1 MKSYFMCVVIS
12 TPVLIMYLL
21 GTVKFIFDHE
31 GNSCEMTYMFEY
43 PEYVHIPLQEE
54 IQQQYPRY
62 GLYAYGE
69 GFTVSRIR
77 AMHFSGIPVLFIPG
91 NAGSH
96 HQVRSL
102 ASISLRKSLKDGTP
116 FHFDYF
122 TVDLQGEY
130 SALYG
135 GVLKEQIEF
144 VSHCIR
150 KILRFYGGKTDSVI
164 IIGHSMGGIVGKG
177 LLLDPNMNV
186 SHVNTIIMLATPHE
200 AALIFDTSIATIYQ
214 NLQNPGALTNKSK
227 VLTISVGGG
236 PRDVLVNSNQI
247 VDRTADLNVLT
258 THVPG
263 VWKSTDHVSIL
274 WCKEFLL
281 AIIRALFD
289 CVDLVG
295 RYPRITSNKQ
305 HKLDVF
311 NYHLLQRCC
320 GKKMGQYQTK
330 VQFRLGG
337 EWIEDIRRQYTWKAA
352 DRIGATNTS
361 QLYLMIRLI
370 GIQDHLTIQ
379 TTRLEA
385 RDWLFICSASAIQG
399 HSRVCE
405 WGWNLT
411 NKSRI
416 TPDGTYKKKTADLDL
431 AELKAQH
438 LTHVIIRIP
447 SSSFHKG
454 LSIDVDLHRK
464 SDRISS
470 FQNKHILAYWGFGK
484 LGTIESNIG
493 DIRYEVDLDSNTNS
507 VLLEVINVQCH
518 QQNHRHHATVELF
531 EPWSNGI
538 SQVRHFAFENL
549 VPKTLIVQTKNAA
562 NRGKGVGNMALKL
575 KFTLDPKCKYT
586 IEVFSG
592 GFIET
597 LSTAVRDR
605 WPNVYGV
612 MSGLLLLALAKQV
625 DHEIGLIKSTIT
637 TVITLALCIG
647 IGIGPEGFVSL
658 ALLQIFAVVICC
670 AVIIFG
676 STVYN
681 MAQRFLTRALKFSP
695 IWSEWLIGGLI
706 QLPLIAPT
714 ILLSMVPVTCG
725 ALSMFIF
732 IGLQFLKLT
741 RLYEDYLEELLLT
754 SLRSNFIDRF
764 RVNREK
770 PSIEEQIQ
778 SDSHTDGKQIVF
790 QLILFLTWCIA
801 AIPAIPSVL
810 TWAKNYRFSA
820 KLSTE
825 DPLLMACWII
835 LVTCGSSGIKWIP
848 PSTPDYHS
856 QAIAIVIRILGWTA
870 LAVTGIGY
878 PSQYQ

>member
-1 MKSYFMCVVIS
+1 MKSYFMCIVIS

-43 PEYVHIPLQEE
+43 PEYVHIPLQKE

-62 GLYAYGE
+62 GLYVYGE
-69 GFTVSRIR
+69 GFTVSRLR

-96 HQVRSL
+96 HQ
-102 ASISLRKSLKDGTP
+102 
-116 FHFDYF
+116 
-122 TVDLQGEY
+122 
-130 SALYG
+130 

-150 KILRFYGGKTDSVI
+150 KILKFYGGKIDSVI

-177 LLLDPNMNV
+177 VLLDPNMI
-186 SHVNTIIMLATPHE
+186 SQVNTIIMLATPHE
-200 AALIFDTSIATIYQ
+200 AALVFDTSIATIYQ
-214 NLQNPGALTNKSK
+214 KLQSSGAPTNKSEM
-227 VLTISVGGG
+227 LTISVGGG

-247 VDRTADLNVLT
+247 IDRTADLNVLT

-289 CVDLVG
+289 CVDMVA
-295 RYPRITSNKQ
+295 RYPRISSNKQ
-305 HKLDVF
+305 HRLEVF

-320 GKKMGQYQTK
+320 GKKMDQYQAK

-337 EWIEDIRRQYTWKAA
+337 EWVEDIRRQYTWKAA
-352 DRIGATNTS
+352 DRIGSKNIS

-370 GIQDHLTIQ
+370 GIEDHLTIQ
-379 TTRLEA
+379 TTRLEVK
-385 RDWLFICSASAIQG
+385 DWLFICSASAIQG

-416 TPDGTYKKKTADLDL
+416 IPDGTYKKKTADLDL
-431 AELKAQH
+431 VELKTQR
-438 LTHVIIRIP
+438 LTHIVIRIP
-447 SSSFHKG
+447 SSIFHKG

-464 SDRISS
+464 SDRILK
-470 FQNKHILAYWGFGK
+470 FQNQPMAAYWGFGK

-493 DIRYEVDLDSNTNS
+493 DVRYEVDLASDTDS
-507 VLLEVINVQCH
+507 VLLKVINVQCE
-518 QQNHRHHATVELF
+518 QQNHRHHATIELL
-531 EPWSNGI
+531 EPCSNGI
-538 SQVRHFAFENL
+538 SQVRHFAYENL
-549 VPKTLIVQTKNAA
+549 MPKTLKVQTKNAVDG
-562 NRGKGVGNMALKL
+562 GKGVGNVPLKL
-575 KFTLDPKCKYT
+575 KFTLDPKCRYT

-592 GFIET
+592 GYIET

-605 WPNVYGV
+605 WPNLYGV
-612 MSGLLLLALAKQV
+612 MAGLLLLALATQL
-625 DHEIGLIKSTIT
+625 DHEAGLFKSTIT
-637 TVITLALCIG
+637 TVVTLALCVG

-670 AVIIFG
+670 AVVIFG

-695 IWSEWLIGGLI
+695 MWSEWLIGALN

-732 IGLQFLKLT
+732 VGLQFLKLT
-741 RLYEDYLEELLLT
+741 RIYEDYLEELLLA
-754 SLRSNFIDRF
+754 SLRSNFINRF
-764 RVNREK
+764 RDKTKK
-770 PSIEEQIQ
+770 PSSGEQIQ
-778 SDSHTDGKQIVF
+778 GDTHTDGKQIVF

-810 TWAKNYRFSA
+810 TWAKNYRFSV

-825 DPLLMACWII
+825 DPLLKTCWII
-835 LVTCGSSGIKWIP
+835 LVGCGSTGIKWIP
-848 PSTPDYHS
+848 PSTPDYYS
-856 QAIAIVIRILGWTA
+856 QAIAIIIRILGWTA

-878 PSQYQ
+878 PSQYQYLMPPLITVAVALITIRSLINISS